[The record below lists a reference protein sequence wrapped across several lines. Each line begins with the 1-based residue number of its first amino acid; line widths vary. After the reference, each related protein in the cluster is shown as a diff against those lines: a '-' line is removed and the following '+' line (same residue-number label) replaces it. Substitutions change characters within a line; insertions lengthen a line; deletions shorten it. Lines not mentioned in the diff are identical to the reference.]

1 MSYKLEKPYSEK
13 QRIDFIVIYNHS
25 RGLLIEETDVAMY
38 ALEANEIMVDGEPVV
53 DPNYEEKQRQK
64 EKARIQELSM
74 TRSDFFDGTIKAFGA
89 DDTALLQIIQ
99 TVLAQSEMSEIEK
112 KVAINNFKNALNFYR
127 KHPLF
132 TILSGIPIPMP
143 ANITVTI
150 TEEQWDRFFDKTDK
164 KDPEAYKE
172 LLPVVADPTVEPT
185 VEPEPTLEPTE
196 EPTVEPEPTEEP
208 EPEEE

>member
-1 MSYKLEKPYSEK
+1 MAYTLLKPYTEK
-13 QRIDFIVIYNHS
+13 QRIDFIVTYNHGQ
-25 RGLLIEETDVAMY
+25 GLMIEETDKAMY
-38 ALEANEIMVDGEPVV
+38 ALLPNEIMVDGEPIV
-53 DPNYEEKQRQK
+53 DTDYEEKQRQK

-99 TVLAQSEMSEIEK
+99 AVLAQSEMSEIEK

-132 TILSGIPIPMP
+132 TLLSGIPIPMP
-143 ANITVTI
+143 TNATVVI
-150 TEEQWDRFFDKTDK
+150 TEDQWDRFFDKTDK
-164 KDPEAYKE
+164 RDPESDKE
-172 LLPVVADPTVEPT
+172 LLPVGPEPTVEPT
-185 VEPEPTLEPTE
+185 VEPEPT
-196 EPTVEPEPTEEP
+196 PEPTEEP

>member
-1 MSYKLEKPYSEK
+1 MAYTLLKPYTEK
-13 QRIDFIVIYNHS
+13 QRIDFIVTYNHGQ
-25 RGLLIEETDVAMY
+25 GLMIEETDKAMY
-38 ALEANEIMVDGEPVV
+38 ALLPNEIMVDGEPIV
-53 DPNYEEKQRQK
+53 DPDYEEKQRQK

-99 TVLAQSEMSEIEK
+99 AVLAQSEMSEIEK

-132 TILSGIPIPMP
+132 TLLSGIPIPMP
-143 ANITVTI
+143 TNATVVI
-150 TEEQWDRFFDKTDK
+150 TEDQWDRFFDKTDK
-164 KDPEAYKE
+164 RDPEA
-172 LLPVVADPTVEPT
+172 T
-185 VEPEPTLEPTE
+185 VEPEPT
-196 EPTVEPEPTEEP
+196 PEPTEEP